1 MKTEAAG
8 IILAAGASDALGQP
22 VQLVDVGGRPLLEVL
37 VKRMG
42 GWLDPLVVVL
52 GWRAEEVLAAA
63 DLEGASVIINYDW
76 EQGIGS
82 SMRTGLDY
90 LSREKI
96 HNPVLIA
103 LANQPGITQEHLRTL
118 QAAHT
123 GGVTVPVYRYDPGYP
138 LLVDRSQWD
147 RFMSRGLDPLDI
159 ALAHPEWV
167 TEVRGDEHAP
177 RRILVPTDIDDVLA
191 RFGAA

>member
-1 MKTEAAG
+1 VSTKAAG
-8 IILAAGASDALGQP
+8 IILAAGASDPLGQP
-22 VQLVDVGGRPLLEVL
+22 VQLIDVGGRPLLEL
-37 VKRMG
+37 IVKRMSA
-42 GWLDPLVVVL
+42 WLDPLVVVL
-52 GWRAEEVLAAA
+52 GWKAEEVLAAA
-63 DLEGASVIINYDW
+63 DLDGAAVIINYDW
-76 EQGIGS
+76 EEGIGS

-90 LSREKI
+90 LSREKV
-96 HNPVLIA
+96 HCPVLIT
-103 LANQPGITQEHLRTL
+103 LANQPGITEQHLRSL
-118 QAAHT
+118 LAAHA

-177 RRILVPTDIDDVLA
+177 RRIQVPTDIDEVLA

>member
-1 MKTEAAG
+1 VKTESAG

-22 VQLVDVGGRPLLEVL
+22 VQLVDVGGRPLLELL
-37 VKRMG
+37 VKRMAA
-42 GWLDPLVVVL
+42 WLDPLVVVL
-52 GWRAEEVLAAA
+52 GWRAEEILAAT
-63 DLEGASVIINYDW
+63 DLDGAAVIINYDW
-76 EQGIGS
+76 EEGIGS

-90 LSREKI
+90 LSREKV
-96 HNPVLIA
+96 HHPVFIA
-103 LANQPGITQEHLRTL
+103 LANQPGITERHLRTL
-118 QAAHT
+118 QAAHA
-123 GGVTVPVYRYDPGYP
+123 GGVTVPVYRYEPGYP

-167 TEVRGDEHAP
+167 TEVRGDEHTP
-177 RRILVPTDIDDVLA
+177 RRIHVPTDIEAALA

>member
-8 IILAAGASDALGQP
+8 IILAAGDSDALGEP
-22 VQLVDVGGRPLLEVL
+22 VQLIDVGGRPLLELL
-37 VKRMG
+37 VERMSA
-42 GWLDPLVVVL
+42 WLDPLVVVI
-52 GWRAEEVLAAA
+52 GWQAEDILSAANL
-63 DLEGASVIINYDW
+63 DGAAVIINYDW
-76 EQGIGS
+76 ELGIGS

-90 LSREKI
+90 LSREKV
-96 HNPVLIA
+96 HRPALIA
-103 LANQPGITQEHLRTL
+103 LANQPGITEEHLRSL
-118 QAAHT
+118 QAAHA
-123 GGVTVPVYRYDPGYP
+123 GGVTLPVYRYDPGYP

-177 RRILVPTDIDDVLA
+177 RRILVPTDIEGVLA
-191 RFGAA
+191 RFGAD

>member
-1 MKTEAAG
+1 MKAEAAG
-8 IILAAGASDALGQP
+8 ILLAAGPSDALGEP

-37 VKRMG
+37 AERMA

-52 GWRAEEVLAAA
+52 GWCAEEILAATK
-63 DLEGASVIINYDW
+63 LGAVIINYDW

-90 LSREKI
+90 LSRERV
-96 HNPVLIA
+96 HRPA
-103 LANQPGITQEHLRTL
+103 LVALGNQPGITEGHLRSL
-118 QAAHT
+118 QAAHA
-123 GGVTVPVYRYDPGYP
+123 GGVTMPVYRYEPGYP
-138 LLVDRSQWD
+138 LLLDRSQWD

-159 ALAHPEWV
+159 ARAHPEWV
-167 TEVRGDEHAP
+167 TEVRGDERAP
-177 RRILVPTDIDDVLA
+177 RRIQVPTDIEAVLP

>member
-8 IILAAGASDALGQP
+8 VILAAGASDELGHP
-22 VQLVDVGGRPLLEVL
+22 VQLIDVDGRPLLEVL
-37 VKRMG
+37 AQRLAA
-42 GWLDPLVVVL
+42 WLDPLVVVL
-52 GWRAEEVLAAA
+52 GWRAEDVLAAA
-63 DLEGASVIINYDW
+63 DLDGAVVIINYDW
-76 EQGIGS
+76 EEGIGS

-90 LSREKI
+90 LSREKV
-96 HNPVLIA
+96 HRPALIT
-103 LANQPGITQEHLRTL
+103 LANQPAITEQHLRSL
-118 QAAHT
+118 QAAHA

-167 TEVRGDEHAP
+167 TEVRGDDYAP
-177 RRILVPTDIDDVLA
+177 RRIVVPTDIEEVLA

>member
-1 MKTEAAG
+1 VKSEAAG

-22 VQLVDVGGRPLLEVL
+22 VQLIDVDGRPLLELL
-37 VKRMG
+37 VKRMAA
-42 GWLDPLVVVL
+42 WLDPLVVVL
-52 GWRAEEVLAAA
+52 GWRAEDVLAAA
-63 DLEGASVIINYDW
+63 DLGGVAVIINYDW
-76 EQGIGS
+76 EEGIGS

-90 LSREKI
+90 LSREKV
-96 HNPVLIA
+96 HRPALIA
-103 LANQPGITQEHLRTL
+103 LANQPAVTEQHLRSL
-118 QAAHT
+118 QAAHA

-177 RRILVPTDIDDVLA
+177 RRIRVPTDIEGVLA